1 MASRQTGMT
10 KRILI
15 IEDNQDSRI
24 LITDLLQSLAYTV
37 LVAEDGVQGLTMA
50 QAEMPDLILMDLSL
64 PKMDGWA
71 LARQLKQDAELAHIP
86 IIALTAHAM
95 VGDREEALRVGCDDY
110 VSKPIDMRELTSK
123 LKHYLR

>member
-1 MASRQTGMT
+1 MASRRTSMT

-71 LARQLKQDAELAHIP
+71 LARQLKQDTELAHIP

>member
-1 MASRQTGMT
+1 MAR
-10 KRILI
+10 RILI

-24 LITDLLQSLAYTV
+24 LLTDLLQSLAYSV
-37 LVAEDGVQGLTMA
+37 LVAEDGVQGLALA
-50 QAEMPDLILMDLSL
+50 QAEKPDLILMDLSL